1 MGKNIQSVL
10 VVEVVGQMSVSLEA
24 SDEDLADDRGSS
36 TERSFNAVV
45 VSSTDSVAMAVCV
58 ASTVKEIKHS
68 LRYHLRKMSLKS
80 SIKQLIN
87 QAICGI
93 IQVGIFSLF

>member
-58 ASTVKEIKHS
+58 ASTVKEIKVFIKVS
-68 LRYHLRKMSLKS
+68 PSEDVFEVINKTTNKS
-80 SIKQLIN
+80 GHMRNHPGRNI
-87 QAICGI
+87 
-93 IQVGIFSLF
+93 